1 MSKAANVSYVD
12 FQKKKNL
19 SEKDIYNTCY
29 DKWLDIKRACDPS
42 KTIACEA
49 VTFIAAI
56 EFLFSKNPDEVIFN
70 SKFLQSKCK
79 QGARQRSRFLAQ
91 LADLYEITSHTS
103 YNYKEKEYHFVYSAK
118 RTKDSLGILKNPKEF
133 YRKSAIKLVKTP
145 DKNDLHVS
153 QKCLVSP
160 TDLSTI
166 HTANPSSNQG
176 LQEHRNT
183 VETVVEDK
191 PLSYAKGGLSSYK
204 SSIIKTETNTRTR
217 DPIQKNQHTTFASC
231 SLAEQKQVVLVS
243 ENQNNPNQSVTNCDG
258 LQSAKEIP
266 KMKQDDIAPITDEQT
281 RRMLLSQALWKA
293 LGEERAGQIQ
303 DSCIFRD
310 LEPDKVGIYTGD
322 TLLSDVEKD
331 KIPEAIKSVYG
342 QNVKITGLRLASK
355 AKEQEHPSNDNAQVD
370 ITPNPRSEKQ
380 NWLKFKSL
388 IITNNLTNMLN
399 NPMLK
404 VIEIPGKVII
414 ETVPFLIERL
424 TAPGH
429 IDELA
434 RVILETGLTLEL
446 SPSNPH
452 PEYKNFHKDPIVLS
466 PEKILRDQEFR
477 ANYKPMVL
485 SEILEEAKRNKEEQ

>member
-1 MSKAANVSYVD
+1 MKAASNVSYVD
-12 FQKKKNL
+12 FQKKNL

-49 VTFIAAI
+49 ITFIAAI

-118 RTKDSLGILKNPKEF
+118 RTKDSLEILKNPKEF
-133 YRKSAIKLVKTP
+133 YRKSAIKLVKTS
-145 DKNDLHVS
+145 DKNDLHTS

-160 TDLSTI
+160 TNLSAI
-166 HTANPSSNQG
+166 HIANPASSQG
-176 LQEHRNT
+176 LQEHRNS

-204 SSIIKTETNTRTR
+204 SSILETDTNTRAR
-217 DPIQKNQHTTFASC
+217 DPIQQKHATFAPC
-231 SLAEQKQVVLVS
+231 LLTQLEQVALVS
-243 ENQNNPNQSVTNCDG
+243 ENQNKPNRSVTNCDR
-258 LQSAKEIP
+258 LQPAKETP
-266 KMKQDDIAPITDEQT
+266 RMKQDDITLLADEQT
-281 RRMLLSQALWKA
+281 RKMLLSQALWKA

-303 DSCIFRD
+303 DGCIFKE

-331 KIPEAIKSVYG
+331 KIPKAIKSVYG

-370 ITPNPRSEKQ
+370 ITPKPRPEKQ

-388 IITNNLTNMLN
+388 IITSNLTNMLN

-404 VIEIPGKVII
+404 IIEIPGKVII

-429 IDELA
+429 IDELE

-466 PEKILRDQEFR
+466 PEKILRDQ
-477 ANYKPMVL
+477 
-485 SEILEEAKRNKEEQ
+485 